1 MIRRSLLATA
11 LVLAGGAFM
20 AEGAFAQSVD
30 VNFSGTVQ
38 GRCGFGNVTNGVLV
52 TDGPGTPQGAN
63 KLNSFLAGGSAGQVT
78 VNCNQPA
85 SLQVSAPIQTS
96 GPSGNKVG
104 AAVSAPYGGVRTG
117 DLDVFLPFNTSTSGP
132 LSLNPGATQLSVN
145 LGVEPTF
152 TNPYIQPGNYAYK
165 VTLTI
170 AP

>member
-38 GRCGFGNVTNGVLV
+38 GRCSFGNVTNGILV
-52 TDGPGTPQGAN
+52 TDSPGTPQGAY
-63 KLNSFLAGGSAGQVT
+63 KLNSFLPGASAGQVT

-85 SLQVSAPIQTS
+85 SLQVSAPIQTAGPTGNRVGASVSSPYGAVNTGDPVFIPGSSS
-96 GPSGNKVG
+96 GPN
-104 AAVSAPYGGVRTG
+104 
-117 DLDVFLPFNTSTSGP
+117 P
-132 LSLNPGATQLSVN
+132 LYLNPGSTPLSVN
-145 LGVEPTF
+145 LAVEPSF
-152 TNPYIQPGNYAYK
+152 NNSYIQPGNYAYK
-165 VTLTI
+165 VTLTV